1 MRKLCN
7 IPWYLKHFN
16 IKVSNFINFVC
27 YFNFVPC
34 LQFTAEASLLQE
46 LNVKWKQQVNQ
57 RDAELYTKYGGALDL
72 EVWNFLFFFPFTLML
87 IYIVHVDACVEI
99 ITALFFACCPYL
111 KHIDHC
117 LLRRFFLLLFFITCD
132 HFFHFLVTFLFW
144 ISIELEVNFN
154 IRTVSQL

>member
-1 MRKLCN
+1 MRKLYN
-7 IPWYLKHFN
+7 ILWYVKRFN
-16 IKVSNFINFVC
+16 IKVSDFVNFVC

-72 EVWNFLFFFPFTLML
+72 EVWNFLFFLS
-87 IYIVHVDACVEI
+87 IYIDAHIHVDACVEI
-99 ITALFFACCPYL
+99 IIVLFFACCPYL
-111 KHIDHC
+111 KHIDNC
-117 LLRRFFLLLFFITCD
+117 LLRTFFLLLLLFFITCD

>member
-1 MRKLCN
+1 MEVLWISR
-7 IPWYLKHFN
+7 FET
-16 IKVSNFINFVC
+16 F
-27 YFNFVPC
+27 
-34 LQFTAEASLLQE
+34 LL
-46 LNVKWKQQVNQ
+46 
-57 RDAELYTKYGGALDL
+57 
-72 EVWNFLFFFPFTLML
+72 FLS
-87 IYIVHVDACVEI
+87 IYIDAHIHVDVDACVEI

-154 IRTVSQL
+154 ICTVSQL

>member
-1 MRKLCN
+1 MRKLYN
-7 IPWYLKHFN
+7 IPGYLKRFN

-72 EVWNFLFFFPFTLML
+72 EV
-87 IYIVHVDACVEI
+87 
-99 ITALFFACCPYL
+99 
-111 KHIDHC
+111 
-117 LLRRFFLLLFFITCD
+117 
-132 HFFHFLVTFLFW
+132 
-144 ISIELEVNFN
+144 
-154 IRTVSQL
+154 

>member
-1 MRKLCN
+1 MRKLYN
-7 IPWYLKHFN
+7 ILWYVKRFN

-72 EVWNFLFFFPFTLML
+72 EVWNFLFFSFHVHWCLYTCRCLCRNYY
-87 IYIVHVDACVEI
+87 YIVLCMLSIPKTHWQLSAKEV
-99 ITALFFACCPYL
+99 FF
-111 KHIDHC
+111 
-117 LLRRFFLLLFFITCD
+117 FFFFIICD